1 MTRLRLSL
9 MALLTGA
16 LSGAGVA
23 VVMGWIDGLSQLLW
37 GDLLSLIHI

>member
-1 MTRLRLSL
+1 

-37 GDLLSLIHI
+37 GDPVLEGLDLSLIHI